1 MAVTRT
7 DVVESLKNR
16 TGVAEEALDKLS
28 TDRLTAYYNKTVNP
42 ARWVAETM
50 AATPF
55 LGVGLYTMGTGRFI
69 MGGATMALGLFLA
82 FSAKSN
88 FDKNQNVTTDV
99 TREIAVG
106 TSPAP

>member
-1 MAVTRT
+1 MTTTRT
-7 DVVESLKNR
+7 DVVEGLKGR

-28 TDRLTAYYNKTVNP
+28 TDRLTSYYNKTVNP

-55 LGVGLYTMGTGRFI
+55 LGVGLYTMGTGRFV
-69 MGGATMALGLFLA
+69 MGAITMAIGGYLA

-88 FDKNQNVTTDV
+88 YEKNQGVTTNI
-99 TREIAVG
+99 TREIATG
-106 TSPAP
+106 SPAP